1 MRLAGRASP
10 LWTGIGWLFALF
22 LLVILPGVSAG
33 DQFSVKEGVF
43 PVKSL
48 KPHMRGTAL
57 TVFQGG
63 KIEQF
68 PVEILGVI
76 AQRSAPNRLVLIKA
90 VGDRVMKAGGVAA
103 GMSGSPVYIDG
114 KLLGAIGFGW
124 KFGDHSMALVTP
136 VEEMLKIPPMEGADV
151 KSKGPHDGLG
161 QTPKDASDHV
171 VSQDQVGQDAA
182 SGAVS
187 QDQGLSSPL
196 LIGGVSPRYG
206 RLIGERLS
214 SRVSAPGGGE
224 IVASGSSVLSPGAS
238 IGVALVVGDVSVGT
252 LGTVTAVDKD
262 KFLAFGHPFMGRG
275 SVKFFATEASVV
287 GVIPSLETPFKLGT
301 LGGVI
306 GTVLQDRAQGL
317 YGRIGMMPQGNDYEI
332 RFHDLDS
339 GKEAVRRFK
348 AVVDPFVS
356 SLVVPPAV
364 AGCVEDLWGRTGQG
378 TGEVKITVE
387 GRGMPEGWNRT
398 NFFLSDSDLPE
409 KIFQEFS
416 MIHSMLPL
424 NPFLPLEPLSF
435 RLDVKVTQTPKVLY
449 IEKVQVPKDRTF
461 SPGEMIGVDVW
472 LRPWRSKVEKRT
484 FSVKIPADARGD
496 VEVLVRGGGVGEMEQ
511 ESIKEGRRSI
521 ESFEGLLREL
531 SAAEASNEIIVEV
544 LCRRSKDRERED
556 STKLLS
562 EIKEQR
568 VKEGSLKVLKTNYYV
583 EGLLRVPLKMTAEGD
598 KERGEEE

>member
-1 MRLAGRASP
+1 ML
-10 LWTGIGWLFALF
+10 
-22 LLVILPGVSAG
+22 LPGVSCG

-48 KPHMRGTAL
+48 KPHMRGVAF
-57 TVFQGG
+57 TVFHGD
-63 KIEQF
+63 KVEQF
-68 PVEILGVI
+68 PVEILGVV

-90 VGDRVMKAGGVAA
+90 IGDRIIKAGGVAA
-103 GMSGSPVYIDG
+103 GMSGSPVYVNG

-124 KFGDHSMALVTP
+124 EFADHSMALVTP
-136 VEEMLKIPPMEGADV
+136 AEEMLKIPPMQGAEIDR
-151 KSKGPHDGLG
+151 KKPHSEVG
-161 QTPKDASDHV
+161 QAVSV
-171 VSQDQVGQDAA
+171 VSGDVESRDVA
-182 SGAVS
+182 SRDLLPETLS
-187 QDQGLSSPL
+187 RDQGLSSPL

-206 RLIGERLS
+206 RLIGERVS
-214 SRVSAPGGGE
+214 SRVSAPAGTGLT
-224 IVASGSSVLSPGAS
+224 ASGRPSLSPGSS

-252 LGTVTAVDKD
+252 IGTVTAVDRD

-275 SVKFFATEASVV
+275 AVKFFATEASVV
-287 GVIPSLETPFKLGT
+287 RVIPSLETPFKLGT

-306 GTVLQDRAQGL
+306 GTVLQDRPQGV
-317 YGRIGMMPQGNDYEI
+317 YGRIGVMPQGNDYEI

-339 GKEAVRRFK
+339 GTRAVRRFK
-348 AVVDPFVS
+348 AVADPFVS

-378 TGEVKITVE
+378 TGEVTVTVE
-387 GRGMPEGWNRT
+387 GAGVPGGWSRT
-398 NFFLSDSDLPE
+398 NFFLSDSDLPD

-416 MIHSMLPL
+416 LIHSMLPL
-424 NPFLPLEPLSF
+424 NPFMPLEPLSF

-449 IEKVQVPKDRTF
+449 IEKVEVPKDRSF
-461 SPGEMIGVDVW
+461 SPGEIIGVDVW
-472 LRPWRSKVEKRT
+472 LRPWRGKAEKRT

-496 VEVLVRGGGVGEMEQ
+496 VEVLVRGGGVAEMEQ

-521 ESFEGLLREL
+521 ESLEGLLREL
-531 SAAEASNEIIVEV
+531 SAEEANNEILVEV

-583 EGLLRVPLKMTAEGD
+583 EGLLRVPLKMAAEGEG
-598 KERGEEE
+598 KEED